1 MIGAWDQS
9 RNASVLSKT
18 PYKLLMNVLQE
29 DVQSGQ
35 LFLIHTGADG
45 GGPIDVYIDE
55 PVPESAL
62 KQARRGDGEFL
73 IRAPTGRL
81 VVGGAEDY
89 RSSRPRI
96 TDERSIVALPA
107 GDYRLRCY
115 AGTEEEWAPKVLSRT
130 ELEVLLG
137 TEDYR
142 YWRKLENT
150 GLAGYHCLFL
160 FPLLVFPVGWK
171 IALGIALAITVAW
184 FYIRER
190 FFLKRNARYLRI
202 DKVVNAALKREQQAA
217 PPTFVLEL
225 ARLPPGSNLKGG
237 EIRL

>member
-18 PYKLLMNVLQE
+18 PYKQLMNVLQK

-81 VVGGAEDY
+81 VVGGA
-89 RSSRPRI
+89 
-96 TDERSIVALPA
+96 
-107 GDYRLRCY
+107 
-115 AGTEEEWAPKVLSRT
+115 
-130 ELEVLLG
+130 
-137 TEDYR
+137 
-142 YWRKLENT
+142 
-150 GLAGYHCLFL
+150 
-160 FPLLVFPVGWK
+160 
-171 IALGIALAITVAW
+171 
-184 FYIRER
+184 
-190 FFLKRNARYLRI
+190 
-202 DKVVNAALKREQQAA
+202 
-217 PPTFVLEL
+217 
-225 ARLPPGSNLKGG
+225 G